1 MSIPCKLID
10 GKKYSRPELNSI
22 AKACKIKYILKYKKN
37 ELLDKIKEVSSNNI
51 TNSVSTNSNANSNSS
66 SNNNTEI
73 CIKDVFSKCN
83 ISITQSE
90 LNDIMK
96 IVKGKNVAIPSSV
109 KEISFTQSKEP
120 VKVSVKKP
128 AANNFEEFARYFD
141 EELMGFVR
149 KPNKKPLMRAF
160 VPGGYGLRMLLEHRY
175 NKTGIIKPGDL
186 DITISINDSKLSQS
200 ECRTYL
206 IDKCKK
212 FINSR
217 HDSYNY
223 RMTIMNFPPDYNPL
237 LKMRRF
243 CLISLTYK
251 SDEFVDLVVTDRDI
265 PHTEIDTTVSE
276 KCDLPIKKPD
286 GYLFEYFQII
296 YMENVPG
303 VDHYCYLKR
312 NPVTGKFSCKGVKD
326 IDRVNV
332 LCNLANSKKY
342 EKYCNIVK
350 KVDGEKL
357 KKMSQQ
363 ERDKV
368 FLELRNII

>member
-1 MSIPCKLID
+1 
-10 GKKYSRPELNSI
+10 
-22 AKACKIKYILKYKKN
+22 
-37 ELLDKIKEVSSNNI
+37 
-51 TNSVSTNSNANSNSS
+51 
-66 SNNNTEI
+66 
-73 CIKDVFSKCN
+73 
-83 ISITQSE
+83 
-90 LNDIMK
+90 
-96 IVKGKNVAIPSSV
+96 
-109 KEISFTQSKEP
+109 
-120 VKVSVKKP
+120 
-128 AANNFEEFARYFD
+128 
-141 EELMGFVR
+141 
-149 KPNKKPLMRAF
+149 
-160 VPGGYGLRMLLEHRY
+160 
-175 NKTGIIKPGDL
+175 
-186 DITISINDSKLSQS
+186 
-200 ECRTYL
+200 
-206 IDKCKK
+206 
-212 FINSR
+212 
-217 HDSYNY
+217 
-223 RMTIMNFPPDYNPL
+223 MNFPPDYNPL

-332 LCNLANSKKY
+332 LCNFAKSKKY

-350 KVDGEKL
+350 QVDGEKL
-357 KKMSQQ
+357 KKMSPQ

>member
-10 GKKYSRPELNSI
+10 GKKYTRPELNTI
-22 AKACKIKYILKYKKN
+22 AKACNIKYITKYKKN
-37 ELLDKIKEVSSNNI
+37 ELIDKIKEISI
-51 TNSVSTNSNANSNSS
+51 TENTTNTDSASANTDS
-66 SNNNTEI
+66 NTEI

-83 ISITQSE
+83 ISVTQSE

-96 IVKGKNVAIPSSV
+96 IVKGKNVVIPTSV
-109 KEISFTQSKEP
+109 KEISFAESKEP
-120 VKVSVKKP
+120 VKDVVKKP

-175 NKTGIIKPGDL
+175 NKTGVIKPGDL
-186 DITISINDSKLSQS
+186 DITISINDSKLSQY
-200 ECRTYL
+200 ECRTHL

-332 LCNLANSKKY
+332 LCNFAKSKKY

-350 KVDGEKL
+350 QVDGEKL
-357 KKMSQQ
+357 KKMSPQ

>member
-1 MSIPCKLID
+1 MSVPCKLID

-37 ELLDKIKEVSSNNI
+37 ELIDKIKEVSTNNT
-51 TNSVSTNSNANSNSS
+51 TNSVSASSSASVSAS

-73 CIKDVFSKCN
+73 CIKNVFSKCN

-96 IVKGKNVAIPSSV
+96 IVKDKNVAIPTSV
-109 KEISFTQSKEP
+109 KEISFAKP
-120 VKVSVKKP
+120 VKDAEKKP

-175 NKTGIIKPGDL
+175 NKTGVIKPGDL

-200 ECRTYL
+200 ECRTHL

-217 HDSYNY
+217 HDLYNY

-251 SDEFVDLVVTDRDI
+251 SDEFVDLVITDRDI
-265 PHTEIDTTVSE
+265 PHTEIDTTVSD
-276 KCDLPIKKPD
+276 KCDLPIKKPE

-303 VDHYCYLKR
+303 IDHYCYLKR

-326 IDRVNV
+326 IDRVTV
-332 LCNLANSKKY
+332 LCKLANSKKY

-350 KVDGEKL
+350 QVTGDKL
-357 KKMSQQ
+357 KTMSKEQ
-363 ERDKV
+363 RDKV
-368 FLELRNII
+368 FLELRNIM

>member
-1 MSIPCKLID
+1 MVLCYLED
-10 GKKYSRPELNSI
+10 GKKYSRPELNEI

-37 ELLDKIKEVSSNNI
+37 ELIDKIKEQSSNNT
-51 TNSVSTNSNANSNSS
+51 TNTNKDSNTA
-66 SNNNTEI
+66 I
-73 CIKDVFSKCN
+73 CIKEVFSKCN
-83 ISITQSE
+83 LKVTDTDLKE
-90 LNDIMK
+90 IMN
-96 IVKGKNVAIPSSV
+96 IIKGKNVVIPTSV
-109 KEISFTQSKEP
+109 KEIAFDKQKDQQVKE
-120 VKVSVKKP
+120 VIKKP
-128 AANNFEEFARYFD
+128 PLNNFEEFARYFD

-160 VPGGYGLRMLLEHRY
+160 VPGGYGLRMLLEHKY
-175 NKTGIIKPGDL
+175 NKTGVIKPGDL

-200 ECRTYL
+200 ECKIHL

-217 HDSYNY
+217 ADSYNY
-223 RMTIMNFPPDYNPL
+223 RMTVMNFPPDYNPL

-243 CLISLTYK
+243 SLISLTYK
-251 SDEFVDLVVTDRDI
+251 NDEFVDLVVTDRDI
-265 PHTEIDTTVSE
+265 PYTEIDKTVSE
-276 KCDLPIKKPD
+276 KCDLPIKKSD

-326 IDRVNV
+326 IDRVTV
-332 LCNLANSKKY
+332 LCNLAKSGKY

-350 KVDGEKL
+350 QVDGEKL
-357 KKMSQQ
+357 KKMSKEQ
-363 ERDKV
+363 RDKI
-368 FLELRNII
+368 FLELRNMI